1 MMAIT
6 RRELKR
12 TVSPVDHDNES
23 PVDHND
29 DSPVD
34 HANPVDHDGI
44 PVNNDTYDG
53 IPVNNDTSHHKRPCL
68 SDKKSKNGASSRD
81 SRVVFHGRTV
91 FNMESHKVINWGS
104 LLDVTHT
111 R

>member
-1 MMAIT
+1 MSVT
-6 RRELKR
+6 P
-12 TVSPVDHDNES
+12 PVDDHDDE
-23 PVDHND
+23 
-29 DSPVD
+29 SPVD
-34 HANPVDHDGI
+34 HANDSPVDH
-44 PVNNDTYDG
+44 DG
-53 IPVNNDTSHHKRPCL
+53 IPVNNDTSHHKRPRL

-104 LLDVTHT
+104 LLVVTHT